1 MKCNEFQ
8 DYLALF
14 QKGQLD
20 VDMSKQVS
28 DHLSSCEA
36 CRRALEL
43 ENRISGR
50 LDMLFAAES
59 GEMASARIAEI
70 VLKKS
75 REEDLS
81 VKRGRSRMKL
91 VFRFGAVA
99 ATVVLV
105 LWFSVL
111 FRQSPA
117 TGINLVQEAPV
128 RIAFMNENPVR
139 TPEVRNV
146 QRRTT
151 VTRLK
156 ENVIWI
162 SYTN

>member
-1 MKCNEFQ
+1 
-8 DYLALF
+8 
-14 QKGQLD
+14 
-20 VDMSKQVS
+20 
-28 DHLSSCEA
+28 
-36 CRRALEL
+36 
-43 ENRISGR
+43 
-50 LDMLFAAES
+50 
-59 GEMASARIAEI
+59 
-70 VLKKS
+70 
-75 REEDLS
+75 
-81 VKRGRSRMKL
+81 
-91 VFRFGAVA
+91 
-99 ATVVLV
+99 VLV